1 MNETS
6 WGLTRATVLYDE
18 RPALEEVTLNLRRG
32 TVVAV
37 AGGDGAG
44 KTTLLRSLLGLVAV
58 ASGEVRRPDEGS
70 IGYLPASSGVYPDL
84 TVDENLVFAAGAYGV
99 RGEAYREASDELL
112 ERTALESAR
121 ERLGGKLSGGMRQKL
136 GLAMA
141 MVHRP
146 SLLVLDEPST
156 GIDPVS
162 RGELWRLIT
171 AAARSGTAV
180 VMTTTYLDEAGRCD
194 FVCVLDEGREL
205 LQGSPAQLVGEM
217 GGSVREGP
225 RRPATELA
233 WRRGATWRSWS
244 EDGSVDGDLRV
255 VDPDLQD
262 AVVVAALRK
271 RAAREV
277 PA

>member
-1 MNETS
+1 MNETN

-32 TVVAV
+32 SVVAV

-44 KTTLLRSLLGLVAV
+44 KTTLLRSLLGLVAIS
-58 ASGEVRRPDEGS
+58 SGEVRRPGEHD

-99 RGEAYREASDELL
+99 RGDVYREASEELL
-112 ERTALESAR
+112 ERTTIESAR
-121 ERLGGKLSGGMRQKL
+121 DRLGGNLSGGMRQKL

-146 SLLVLDEPST
+146 PLLVLDEPST

-162 RGELWRLIT
+162 RRELWQLIT
-171 AAARSGTAV
+171 AAASSGTAV

-194 FVCVLDEGREL
+194 SVCVLDEGQVL
-205 LQGSPAQLVGEM
+205 LQGSPTELVVAM
-217 GGSVREGP
+217 GGSVREGEA
-225 RRPATELA
+225 RPQSGFA
-233 WRRGATWRSWS
+233 WRRGAAWRSWS
-244 EDGSVDGDLRV
+244 ENGPAGDLRV

-271 RAAREV
+271 RAAQEV

>member
-1 MNETS
+1 MNEAN
-6 WGLTRATVLYDE
+6 WGLTRATVSYDE
-18 RPALEEVTLNLRRG
+18 RPALEDVTLNLRRG
-32 TVVAV
+32 SVVAV

-58 ASGEVRRPDEGS
+58 SSGDVRRPGEND

-84 TVDENLVFAAGAYGV
+84 TVDENLVFASGAYGV
-99 RGEAYREASDELL
+99 RGEAYRQASEELL

-121 ERLGGKLSGGMRQKL
+121 DRLGGKLSGGMRQKL

-162 RGELWRLIT
+162 RRELWHLIST
-171 AAARSGTAV
+171 AARSGTAV

-194 FVCVLDEGREL
+194 FVCVLDEGRVL
-205 LQGSPAQLVGEM
+205 LQGSPTELVVEM
-217 GGSVREGP
+217 GGSVREGT
-225 RRPATELA
+225 RRPASDFA

-244 EDGSVDGDLRV
+244 EDPSVNGDLRV

-271 RAAREV
+271 RAAQEV